1 MIKYL
6 FWLCGITYL
15 AVVLT
20 ITFGCFPFSD
30 NWAVAPTLPAR
41 KCTFKT
47 QNLLV
52 TVTLNVITD
61 AAILVIPIPMLWRLK
76 VALSRKLAIA
86 ALLSSGVFVIGAAIT
101 RAALTLGEAPS
112 ALNINRWGVRETI
125 VGIVAVQLPLLRPLF
140 VRDFWRR
147 GRYVSSGAGGSGSGG
162 NAGSTNDVRTGTHGT
177 VTLGSQH
184 RTPLSKKG
192 YGDGGVGAIELH
204 SQAGSDV
211 ADLERASTYSGKEHA
226 IVEWSER
233 EREREKGGPGVVVGA
248 QVQRGE
254 SVSSGDDGSEDGFV
268 ERAARR
274 DVHRQ
279 QYQRTISGGGGGATS
294 PQGQVAGAGANN
306 MVFVETTYE
315 IRREGRRSADVDGG
329 AATGEVGC
337 DTRIT
342 AVRGWGR

>member
-1 MIKYL
+1 
-6 FWLCGITYL
+6 
-15 AVVLT
+15 
-20 ITFGCFPFSD
+20 
-30 NWAVAPTLPAR
+30 
-41 KCTFKT
+41 
-47 QNLLV
+47 
-52 TVTLNVITD
+52 VITD